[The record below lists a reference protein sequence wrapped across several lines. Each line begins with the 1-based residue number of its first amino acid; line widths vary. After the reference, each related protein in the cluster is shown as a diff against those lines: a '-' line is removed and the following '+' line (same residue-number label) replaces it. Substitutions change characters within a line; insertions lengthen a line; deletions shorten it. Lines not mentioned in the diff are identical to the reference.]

1 MRSIDISFRGANILF
16 TADVGSRL
24 CKSGISD
31 LNNVVSE
38 LFDDFCT
45 ANG

>member
-1 MRSIDISFRGANILF
+1 MGSNILF
-16 TADVGSRL
+16 AVDVGSRV
-24 CKSGISD
+24 CKSGIGD